1 MNIVNIS
8 PALYNFDIFA
18 RRISLFYNKNEKIG
32 SNFGLI
38 LTIVYILSTIL
49 IFIFFFIIIYQ
60 KREFHVNDSIIHA
73 QTIPSFTLNSSNL
86 FFFIIGIT
94 DKNNTRLIDESIFRV
109 SAIFIKQYKDSK
121 GDFVNKE
128 IKNLQVEKCQK
139 EKYYNTIL
147 NQNELNNYYCIENL
161 DFDLIGGKN
170 YKNFSFIEIQI
181 NQCINNSNS
190 NNSNN
195 CKPQEIIDDTLENG
209 HFNIQLRNIELN
221 PNDYNYPIQPTIQE
235 YFSSISKYFYKN
247 IIFLYK
253 ITNVEAYTGIFYEK
267 NNVVEDLKLDDTKE
281 DIYYMSNKEKIISK
295 INIRLSSDIHI
306 QKRIYKNI
314 FNVFAVTGGY
324 MNILYCIFYL
334 MSFIYNKF
342 KFEKIIVNSLM
353 NMDLKYEKK
362 IFPKLNVKRNS
373 TIFMNNCSND
383 LDKKSGQENKKM
395 INYQTDKKILP
406 FKPIDRRSV
415 CIENI
420 FRFNSRKSIKIPLI
434 GDNAQFS
441 FMDQSNNASRAEII
455 QRPSELKLL
464 NKRNNGDQS
473 MNCGEQSLNVSINKS
488 MNKSINKSVNKSVN
502 KSINR
507 SINRSMNRSIHHH
520 IKLDRKYSI
529 FADNSRIKKTKA
541 VNFFDFYFGKC
552 LSKKKELE
560 FLNKCSSFYKE
571 KMDLINLF
579 KSQLIFETFFKSN
592 FHLEKNGLN
601 EEIKIFPVKKK
612 I

>member
-38 LTIVYILSTIL
+38 LTILYILSSIF

-60 KREFHVNDSIIHA
+60 KRDFHISDSIIDS
-73 QTIPSFTLNSSNL
+73 QSIPSFTLNTSNL

-94 DKNNTRLIDESIFRV
+94 DKNNTRFIDESIYRIN
-109 SAIFIKQYKDSK
+109 AIYINQYKDSK

-139 EKYYNTIL
+139 EKYNNTIL

-161 DFDLIGGKN
+161 DIDLIGGKN

-181 NQCINNSNS
+181 YQCINNSD
-190 NNSNN
+190 NNSI

-209 HFNIQLRNIELN
+209 HLSIQLKNIELN

-235 YFSSISKYFYKN
+235 YFSSISNYFYKN

-253 ITNVEAYTGIFYEK
+253 ITNVETCTGIFYEK

-281 DIYYMSNKEKIISK
+281 DIYYMNNKEKIISK
-295 INIRLSSDIHI
+295 INIRLSSGIHI

-314 FNVFAVTGGY
+314 FDVFAVTGGY

-342 KFEKIIVNSLM
+342 KFEKIIVSNLV

-362 IFPKLNVKRNS
+362 IPPKINLKRNS
-373 TIFMNNCSND
+373 TIFLNNYYKD
-383 LDKKSGQENKKM
+383 LDKKSGKENNKM
-395 INYQTDKKILP
+395 NNYQTEKNYLP
-406 FKPIDRRSV
+406 IKSIDRRSV
-415 CIENI
+415 CVENI
-420 FRFNSRKSIKIPLI
+420 FRFNSRKSINIPLMN
-434 GDNAQFS
+434 DNTQFS
-441 FMDQSNNASRAEII
+441 FMNQSNNASRAEIM
-455 QRPSELKLL
+455 QGQSELKVL

-473 MNCGEQSLNVSINKS
+473 MNFGDQSLNISINKS
-488 MNKSINKSVNKSVN
+488 MNKSINKSVNKS
-502 KSINR
+502 INR
-507 SINRSMNRSIHHH
+507 SINRSLNRNIHHH
-520 IKLDRKYSI
+520 IKLERKFSI
-529 FADNSRIKKTKA
+529 FADNSRIKKTKE

-571 KMDLINLF
+571 RMDLINLF
-579 KSQLIFETFFKSN
+579 KVQLIFETFFKSN

-601 EEIKIFPVKKK
+601 EEIKMFSAKKK
-612 I
+612 YN

>member
-1 MNIVNIS
+1 MNVVDIS
-8 PALYNFDIFA
+8 PALYNIDIFA

-38 LTIVYILSTIL
+38 LTILYILSSIF

-60 KREFHVNDSIIHA
+60 KRDFHVSDSIIDS
-73 QTIPSFTLNSSNL
+73 QTIPSFTLNASNL

-94 DKNNTRLIDESIFRV
+94 DKNNTRFIDESIYRI
-109 SAIFIKQYKDSK
+109 SAIYINQYKDSK
-121 GDFVNKE
+121 GNILNKE

-139 EKYYNTIL
+139 EKYNNTIL
-147 NQNELNNYYCIENL
+147 NQNELNNFYCIENL
-161 DFDLIGGKN
+161 DIDLIGAKN

-181 NQCINNSNS
+181 YQCINNSDNS
-190 NNSNN
+190 SI

-209 HFNIQLRNIELN
+209 HFIIQLKNIELK

-253 ITNVEAYTGIFYEK
+253 ITNVETYTGIFYEK

-281 DIYYMSNKEKIISK
+281 DIYYMNNKEKIISK
-295 INIRLSSDIHI
+295 INIRLSSGIHI
-306 QKRIYKNI
+306 QKRTYKNI
-314 FNVFAVTGGY
+314 FDVLAVTGGY
-324 MNILYCIFYL
+324 MNILYYFFYL

-342 KFEKIIVNSLM
+342 KFEKIIVNNLV

-362 IFPKLNVKRNS
+362 IPPKINLKRNS
-373 TIFMNNCSND
+373 TIFLNNYYKD
-383 LDKKSGQENKKM
+383 LDKKSGKENNKM
-395 INYQTDKKILP
+395 NNYQTEKNYLP
-406 FKPIDRRSV
+406 IKSIDRRSV
-415 CIENI
+415 CVENI
-420 FRFNSRKSIKIPLI
+420 FRFNSRKSINIPLMN
-434 GDNAQFS
+434 DNTQFS
-441 FMDQSNNASRAEII
+441 FMNQSNNASRAEIM
-455 QRPSELKLL
+455 QGQSELKVL

-473 MNCGEQSLNVSINKS
+473 MNFGDQSLNISI
-488 MNKSINKSVNKSVN
+488 NKSINKSVNKSVN

-507 SINRSMNRSIHHH
+507 SINRSLNRNIHHH
-520 IKLDRKYSI
+520 IKLERKYSI
-529 FADNSRIKKTKA
+529 FADNSRIKKTKE

-571 KMDLINLF
+571 RMDLINLF
-579 KSQLIFETFFKSN
+579 KVQLIFETFFKSN

-601 EEIKIFPVKKK
+601 EEIKMFSLKKNK
-612 I
+612 IIN

>member
-1 MNIVNIS
+1 MNVVDIS
-8 PALYNFDIFA
+8 PALYNIDIFA

-38 LTIVYILSTIL
+38 LTILYILSSIF

-60 KREFHVNDSIIHA
+60 KRDFHVSDSIIDS
-73 QTIPSFTLNSSNL
+73 QTNPSFTLNASNL

-94 DKNNTRLIDESIFRV
+94 DKNNTRFIDESIYRV
-109 SAIFIKQYKDSK
+109 SAIYINQYKDSK
-121 GDFVNKE
+121 GNILNKE

-139 EKYYNTIL
+139 EKYNNTIL
-147 NQNELNNYYCIENL
+147 NQNELNNFYCIENL
-161 DFDLIGGKN
+161 DIDLIGGKN

-181 NQCINNSNS
+181 YQCINNSDNS
-190 NNSNN
+190 SI

-209 HFNIQLRNIELN
+209 HFSIQLKNIELN

-253 ITNVEAYTGIFYEK
+253 ITNVETYTGIFYEK

-281 DIYYMSNKEKIISK
+281 DIYYMNNKEKIISK
-295 INIRLSSDIHI
+295 INIRLSSGIHI
-306 QKRIYKNI
+306 QKRTYKNI
-314 FNVFAVTGGY
+314 FDVLAVTGGY
-324 MNILYCIFYL
+324 MNILYYFFYL

-342 KFEKIIVNSLM
+342 KFEKIIVNNLV

-362 IFPKLNVKRNS
+362 IPPKINLKRNS
-373 TIFMNNCSND
+373 TIFLNNYYKD
-383 LDKKSGQENKKM
+383 LDKKSGKENNKM
-395 INYQTDKKILP
+395 NNYQTEKNYLP
-406 FKPIDRRSV
+406 IKSIDRRSV
-415 CIENI
+415 CVENI
-420 FRFNSRKSIKIPLI
+420 FRFNSRKSINIPLMN
-434 GDNAQFS
+434 DNTQFS
-441 FMDQSNNASRAEII
+441 FMNQSNNASRAEIM
-455 QRPSELKLL
+455 QGQSELKVL
-464 NKRNNGDQS
+464 NKKNNGDQS
-473 MNCGEQSLNVSINKS
+473 MNFGDQSLNISINRS
-488 MNKSINKSVNKSVN
+488 MNKSVNKSVN

-507 SINRSMNRSIHHH
+507 SINRSLNRNIHHH
-520 IKLDRKYSI
+520 IKLERKYSI
-529 FADNSRIKKTKA
+529 FADNSRIKKTKE

-571 KMDLINLF
+571 RMDLINLF
-579 KSQLIFETFFKSN
+579 KVQLIFETFFKSN

-601 EEIKIFPVKKK
+601 KEIKMFSAKKK
-612 I
+612 YN

>member
-1 MNIVNIS
+1 MNVVDIS
-8 PALYNFDIFA
+8 PELYNIDIFA

-38 LTIVYILSTIL
+38 LTILYILSSIF

-60 KREFHVNDSIIHA
+60 KRDFHVSDSIIDS
-73 QTIPSFTLNSSNL
+73 QTIPSFTLNTSNL

-94 DKNNTRLIDESIFRV
+94 DKNNTRFIDESIYRI
-109 SAIFIKQYKDSK
+109 SAIYINQYKDSK
-121 GDFVNKE
+121 GNILNKE

-139 EKYYNTIL
+139 EKYNNTIL

-161 DFDLIGGKN
+161 DIDLIGGKN

-181 NQCINNSNS
+181 YQCINNSDNS
-190 NNSNN
+190 SI

-209 HFNIQLRNIELN
+209 HLSIQLKNIELN

-253 ITNVEAYTGIFYEK
+253 ITNVETYTGIFYEK

-281 DIYYMSNKEKIISK
+281 DIYYMNNKEKIISK
-295 INIRLSSDIHI
+295 INIRLSSSIHL
-306 QKRIYKNI
+306 QKRTYKNI
-314 FNVFAVTGGY
+314 FDVLAVTGGY
-324 MNILYCIFYL
+324 MNILYYFFYL

-342 KFEKIIVNSLM
+342 KFEKIIVSNLM

-362 IFPKLNVKRNS
+362 IPPKINLKRNS
-373 TIFMNNCSND
+373 TIFLNNYYKD
-383 LDKKSGQENKKM
+383 LDKKSGKENNKM
-395 INYQTDKKILP
+395 NNYQTEKNYLP
-406 FKPIDRRSV
+406 IKSIDRRSV
-415 CIENI
+415 CVENI
-420 FRFNSRKSIKIPLI
+420 FRFNSRKSINIPLMN
-434 GDNAQFS
+434 DNTQFS
-441 FMDQSNNASRAEII
+441 FMNQSNNASRAEIM
-455 QRPSELKLL
+455 QGQSELKVL

-473 MNCGEQSLNVSINKS
+473 MNFGDQSLNISI
-488 MNKSINKSVNKSVN
+488 NKSINKSVNKSVN

-507 SINRSMNRSIHHH
+507 SINRSLNRNIHHH
-520 IKLDRKYSI
+520 IKLERKYSI
-529 FADNSRIKKTKA
+529 FADNSRIKKTKE

-571 KMDLINLF
+571 RMDLINLF
-579 KSQLIFETFFKSN
+579 KVQLIFETFFKSN

-601 EEIKIFPVKKK
+601 EEIKMFSAKKK
-612 I
+612 YN